1 MSTLVG
7 IVLGGVLIV
16 LAVALGGG
24 WRMFLDLES
33 AMIVVGG
40 TLAATLVS
48 FPFHRVLNFFTLILR
63 ILREQKSDQAERT
76 IAKLVAL
83 GHKAYQDSVYSLEQ
97 AAKSEGNRYVRMGL
111 TLLVRDAPAAR
122 IARRFAVEMDGV
134 RARHREGVQ
143 LFSFMARIAPS
154 FGLVGTLIGLINMLR
169 GVGKEVTPEVLGPSM
184 AVALITT
191 LYGALMAF
199 FLFLPASEK
208 LKAYSEQELG
218 QIMMVRD
225 AMLMMKDGES
235 SRELEEML
243 NAYLPEKRRRSF
255 VSELLRR
262 GAGSGSA

>member
-7 IVLGGVLIV
+7 IVFGGVLIV

-24 WRMFLDLES
+24 WRIFLDPQS

-40 TLAATLVS
+40 TVAATLVS
-48 FPFHRVLNFFTLILR
+48 FPFHRVTNFFTLLVR
-63 ILREQKSDQAERT
+63 ILREQKSSQLEKT
-76 IAKLVAL
+76 IARLVAL
-83 GHKAYQDSVYSLEQ
+83 GHKAYQDSVFSLEQ
-97 AAKSEGNRYVRMGL
+97 AAKSETNRYIRMGL

-134 RARHREGVQ
+134 RTRHKEGVQ

-169 GVGKEVTPEVLGPSM
+169 GVGKEVSPETLGPSM

-208 LKAYSEQELG
+208 LKAYSEQEQS

-225 AMLMMKDGES
+225 AMLMIKDGES

-243 NAYLPEKRRRSF
+243 NSYLPEKRRRSY

-262 GAGSGSA
+262 GA